1 MDESVAG
8 LPLKTIYIQ
17 GIQFD
22 CDEDVFTCTIE
33 SFANIWQSS
42 IEPGDDLS
50 REKYF
55 RQIHGVS
62 SLLPI

>member
-1 MDESVAG
+1 MAG

-22 CDEDVFTCTIE
+22 CDEDVFTCTIQ

-50 REKYF
+50 RVKYF
-55 RQIHGVS
+55 K
-62 SLLPI
+62 